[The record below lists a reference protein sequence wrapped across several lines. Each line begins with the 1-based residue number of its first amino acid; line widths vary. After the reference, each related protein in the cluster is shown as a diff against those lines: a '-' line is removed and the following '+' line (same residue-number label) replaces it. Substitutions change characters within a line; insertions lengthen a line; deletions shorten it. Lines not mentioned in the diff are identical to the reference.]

1 MIYWV
6 FAFMVLMA
14 IGCVPASADKDTPVK
29 DKSVLVKGD
38 DFAAIMEKAKKN
50 QANAV
55 SVGKK
60 ADGAVTNKVEQ
71 VSKKITAL
79 ESTVEKLE
87 EQNEKLQEQIKANPD
102 LDMPYVIEPIIDS
115 TDLSKEKSN

>member
-14 IGCVPASADKDTPVK
+14 MGCVPASADKDAPVK

-38 DFAAIMEKAKKN
+38 DFAAIMERAKKN
-50 QANAV
+50 QAMAFSV
-55 SVGKK
+55 SKK
-60 ADGAVTNKVEQ
+60 ADGAVASKVEQ
-71 VSKKITAL
+71 VSEKITTL

-87 EQNEKLQEQIKANPD
+87 EKNEQLQNQIKSTPD
-102 LDMPYVIEPIIDS
+102 LDVPYVIEPIIDS
-115 TDLSKEKSN
+115 TDLPKEENN

>member
-29 DKSVLVKGD
+29 DKNVLVKGD
-38 DFAAIMEKAKKN
+38 EFTAIMERAKKN
-50 QANAV
+50 QAMAFSV
-55 SVGKK
+55 SKK
-60 ADGAVTNKVEQ
+60 ADGAVASKVEQ
-71 VSKKITAL
+71 VSEKITTL

-87 EQNEKLQEQIKANPD
+87 EKNEQLQDQIKSTPD
-102 LDMPYVIEPIIDS
+102 LDVPYVIEPIIDS
-115 TDLSKEKSN
+115 TDLPKEKNN

>member
-1 MIYWV
+1 
-6 FAFMVLMA
+6 MA

-50 QANAV
+50 QATAV

-87 EQNEKLQEQIKANPD
+87 EKNEQLQNQIKSTPD
-102 LDMPYVIEPIIDS
+102 LDVPYVIEPIIDS
-115 TDLSKEKSN
+115 TDLSKEENN

>member
-29 DKSVLVKGD
+29 DKNVLVKGD

-87 EQNEKLQEQIKANPD
+87 EQNEKLQEQIKATPD
-102 LDMPYVIEPIIDS
+102 VDVPYVIEPIIDS